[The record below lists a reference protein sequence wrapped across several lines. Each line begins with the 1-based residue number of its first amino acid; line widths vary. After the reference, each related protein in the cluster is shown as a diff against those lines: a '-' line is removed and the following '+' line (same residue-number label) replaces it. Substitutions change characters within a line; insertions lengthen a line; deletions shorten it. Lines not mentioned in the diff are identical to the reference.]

1 MNRLFIRRNITSV
14 SIIIFVVIF
23 AAIQYLQPAFLYN
36 KDGSIREF
44 GIGKKNKT
52 IIPIWLISLVI
63 AILSYLFVLSY
74 LAYPKFKL

>member
-1 MNRLFIRRNITSV
+1 MNRLFIRRNITSL

-23 AAIQYLQPAFLYN
+23 AGIQYLQPAFLYN
-36 KDGSIREF
+36 KDGSIREL

>member
-1 MNRLFIRRNITSV
+1 MNRLFIRKNITSI

-23 AAIQYLQPAFLYN
+23 AGIQYLQPAFLYN

-52 IIPIWLISLVI
+52 IIPIWLISLVV

>member
-1 MNRLFIRRNITSV
+1 MNRLFIRRNITSI

-23 AAIQYLQPAFLYN
+23 ARIQYLQPAFLYN

-52 IIPIWLISLVI
+52 IIPIWLISLVV
-63 AILSYLFVLSY
+63 AILSYLFVLCY